1 VKKRAVA
8 GIAVFLSLFLLGP
21 VAWAADKPPV
31 KVGIVQ
37 PLTGQGANIAKS
49 YLEGANLAME
59 MINKEGGILGGR
71 KIEAIVEDD
80 QCIPAQS
87 IAATKKLIHEDKLK
101 VILAAMCSSA
111 TIADIPITKE
121 AGVIQIVSSSV
132 ADSITEMG
140 DPLLFRTCPT
150 NKIMAEG
157 MAYKIAQEYKAKSI
171 AFYSV
176 NDDYGRGLV
185 EQTKKIFE
193 KLGTPNVLF
202 AGFFEFTERDF
213 SAPITKM
220 KGLKPEA
227 LYLISRFPQ
236 NAQILNQMAELGF
249 KPRLFGP
256 ANLVAKDC
264 IQAAGKNME
273 GMYAI
278 VTWTSD
284 LSNPANKKF
293 VDAFQKKYGK
303 LPDDD
308 FAEWGYTGLMVTAMG
323 IDKAGTDQDP
333 KKIEEALRKLKWEA
347 PGGFL
352 AFDEKGQRTI
362 TLYIVQVR
370 GGKPVLIQ

>member
-1 VKKRAVA
+1 M
-8 GIAVFLSLFLLGP
+8 
-21 VAWAADKPPV
+21 
-31 KVGIVQ
+31 
-37 PLTGQGANIAKS
+37 
-49 YLEGANLAME
+49 NLAVE

-71 KIEAIVEDD
+71 KIEAVVEDD

-87 IAATKKLIHEDKLK
+87 VAATKKLIYEDKLK

-121 AGVIQIVSSSV
+121 ARVVQIVSSSV

-140 DPLLFRTCPT
+140 HPLLFRTCTT
-150 NKIMAEG
+150 NKIMADG
-157 MAYKIAQEYKAKSI
+157 MAYKIAQEYKVKSI
-171 AFYSV
+171 AFYAV

-193 KLGTPNVLF
+193 KLGSPKVLF
-202 AGFFEFTERDF
+202 EGFFEFTDRDF

-220 KGLKPEA
+220 KGLEPEA
-227 LYLISRFPQ
+227 LYLIARFPQ

-264 IQAAGKNME
+264 VQAAGKNVE
-273 GMYAI
+273 GMYGI

-284 LSNPANKKF
+284 LSNPANKNF

-308 FAEWGYTGLMVTAMG
+308 FAEWGYTGLMVSAMG
-323 IDKAGTDQDP
+323 IAKAGTDQDT
-333 KKIEEALRKLKWEA
+333 KKIAEALRKLKWDA
-347 PGGFL
+347 PGGPL
-352 AFDEKGQRTI
+352 AFDEKGQGTI
-362 TLYIVQVR
+362 TVYIVQVR
-370 GGKPVLIQ
+370 GGKPVLVK